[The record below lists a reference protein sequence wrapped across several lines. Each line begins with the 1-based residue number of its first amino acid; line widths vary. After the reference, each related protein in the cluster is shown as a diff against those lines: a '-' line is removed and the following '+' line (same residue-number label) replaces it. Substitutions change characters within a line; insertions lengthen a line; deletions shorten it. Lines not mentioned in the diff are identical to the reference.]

1 MRIEDLSDVCDLS
14 GERER
19 LLRDIDAVEALDDV
33 VVTLRGSRVDR
44 PMLDAVQPVILT
56 QLRGRL
62 AAAERALAGLGV
74 RV

>member
-1 MRIEDLSDVCDLS
+1 MRIEDLFDVCDLS

-44 PMLDAVQPVILT
+44 PMLDAVQPVILA

>member
-44 PMLDAVQPVILT
+44 LMLDAVQPVILA

>member
-1 MRIEDLSDVCDLS
+1 MKIEDLSDVCDLS

-44 PMLDAVQPVILT
+44 LMLHAVQPVILA

-62 AAAERALAGLGV
+62 VVAERALAGLGV

>member
-44 PMLDAVQPVILT
+44 PMLDAVQPVILA